1 MKNEI
6 KNFIYILMEVF
17 LVIMDFAWWILAILA
32 MDYRKGDEINFVLI
46 CGLFSIAVL
55 LSYGFYFFIILEL
68 YRSHNYPGMDFPHGE
83 ISTYGDMVY
92 LCKEFPAEDYFVN
105 HLAKIFG
112 LLVLGFSLSI
122 FPLLGLFTLLH
133 LSELATLI
141 ILLGFVVLIIMWFVH
156 LVKKNNWS
164 RQNAFILHRGR
175 LFYMCTGYSL
185 TPFNMHTGLYPIDP
199 MENVVKSAKIRTER
213 RNVNIYSEY
222 LNHLLGEYEDHPS
235 VVEYHELVNPHM
247 EKETRDWVWISYGTE
262 DDKGNK
268 PFIKVRNG
276 YDWSLFDGVTETY
289 VDVEPKGG
297 YKRYF

>member
-92 LCKEFPAEDYFVN
+92 LCKEFSAEDYFVN

-133 LSELATLI
+133 LSDLATLI

-175 LFYMCTGYSL
+175 LFYMCTGYTSTSPL
-185 TPFNMHTGLYPIDP
+185 DNL
-199 MENVVKSAKIRTER
+199 EKSAKIRSER
-213 RNVNIYSEY
+213 RNVNVYSAY
-222 LNHLLGEYEDHPS
+222 LNQLLGEYETHAS
-235 VVEYHELVNPHM
+235 VVEYHELVNPKI
-247 EKETRDWVWISYGTE
+247 EKKNEDWVWISYGTE
-262 DDKGNK
+262 DENGKK

>member
-1 MKNEI
+1 
-6 KNFIYILMEVF
+6 
-17 LVIMDFAWWILAILA
+17 
-32 MDYRKGDEINFVLI
+32 
-46 CGLFSIAVL
+46 
-55 LSYGFYFFIILEL
+55 
-68 YRSHNYPGMDFPHGE
+68 
-83 ISTYGDMVY
+83 
-92 LCKEFPAEDYFVN
+92 
-105 HLAKIFG
+105 
-112 LLVLGFSLSI
+112 
-122 FPLLGLFTLLH
+122 
-133 LSELATLI
+133 
-141 ILLGFVVLIIMWFVH
+141 
-156 LVKKNNWS
+156 
-164 RQNAFILHRGR
+164 
-175 LFYMCTGYSL
+175 MCTGYSL

-289 VDVEPKGG
+289 VDV
-297 YKRYF
+297 